1 MPKLLFADPNGTILV
16 HPQLKAC
23 GMKASQFF
31 RLKPE
36 DLIRLPQ
43 DSRFFMLP
51 RRRAVGYNSATGGF
65 VSADVSAVA
74 AFLPPGYT
82 TTYNSAYKEV
92 ARLKAL
98 PLFSY
103 AAAAFYKGEFSA
115 AALRVDKDI
124 RHDSRFINLAL
135 VRKNAKILKKALF
148 GNRLVKHLENCALVY
163 GCPNAQNLFLN
174 RFEGPLPTS
183 PSCNAECAG
192 CISYQK
198 KSGCSA
204 AQPRILFVPTPEEIA
219 EIALFHIRN
228 TPNPIVSFGQ
238 GCEGEPL
245 LQGTLIEKSICLI
258 RKVTSKGIINMNTN
272 GSRPDILRRLFDVG
286 LVSVRI
292 SMNSCR
298 KEYYDRY
305 YKPRGYAF
313 KDVLESIRA
322 GKSSGAFIS
331 INYLTMPGFTDSKD
345 EFRSFRALVRKY
357 GVDMV
362 QWRNL
367 NYDPMRY
374 FETIS
379 ARVKRNDLVGIK
391 EEMHL
396 LKKEFPRLRMGYF
409 NPFSLRVTAS
419 PRQLHHD

>member
-1 MPKLLFADPNGTILV
+1 MPQLIFADSKGSILI

-23 GMKASQFF
+23 GMKSGLFF
-31 RLKPE
+31 RLRPA
-36 DLIRLPQ
+36 DLIKLPR

-51 RRRAVGYNSATGGF
+51 QRRAVGYDPGTGGF
-65 VSADVSAVA
+65 VSSDVSAVA

-82 TTYNSAYKEV
+82 TTYNSAYKEA
-92 ARLKAL
+92 ARPKAL

-103 AAAAFYKGEFSA
+103 AAAAFYKGEFHA
-115 AALRVDKDI
+115 AAVRIDKDI
-124 RHDSRFINLAL
+124 RHDSRFIDLTL
-135 VRKNAKILKKALF
+135 VRKNAKTLKKELS

-198 KSGCSA
+198 KSGFSA

-228 TPNPIVSFGQ
+228 THNPIVSFGQ

-258 RKVTSKGIINMNTN
+258 RQVTSKGIINMNTN
-272 GSRPDILRRLFDVG
+272 GSRPAILRRLFEAG
-286 LVSVRI
+286 LTSVRI

-305 YKPRGYAF
+305 YRPRGYAF
-313 KDVLESIRA
+313 KDVLESIRTA
-322 GKSSGAFIS
+322 KKAGAFVS

-345 EFRSFRALVRKY
+345 EFRAFRTLVRKY
-357 GVDMV
+357 SVDMA

-367 NYDPMRY
+367 NYDPMKY

-379 ARVKRNDLVGIK
+379 ARVERNDLVGIK
-391 EEMHL
+391 EELDL
-396 LKKEFPRLRMGYF
+396 LRKEFPRLRMGYF
-409 NPFSLRVTAS
+409 NPFSPHATAS
-419 PRQLHHD
+419 QRQLRRD

>member
-1 MPKLLFADPNGTILV
+1 MPQLLFSDPKGSILV

-23 GMKASQFF
+23 GMKAGLFF

-36 DLIRLPQ
+36 DLIKLPQ
-43 DSRFFMLP
+43 DSKLFMLP
-51 RRRAVGYNSATGGF
+51 KRRALGYDTATGGL

-82 TTYNSAYKEV
+82 TTYSGAYKESG
-92 ARLKAL
+92 RPQSL

-103 AAAAFYKGEFSA
+103 AAAAFYKGEFYA
-115 AALRVDKDI
+115 TAVRVDKDI
-124 RHDSRFINLAL
+124 RHDSRFIDLTL
-135 VRKNAKILKKALF
+135 VRKNAKMLKKELS

-198 KSGCSA
+198 NSACSE
-204 AQPRILFVPTPEEIA
+204 AQPRILFVPTPEEVA

-245 LQGTLIEKSICLI
+245 LQGTVIEKSICLI
-258 RKVTSKGIINMNTN
+258 RRVTSKGIINMNTN
-272 GSRPDILRRLFDVG
+272 GSRPDILRRLFEAG
-286 LVSVRI
+286 LASVRI
-292 SMNSCR
+292 SINSCR

-313 KDVLESIRA
+313 KNVLESIRLA
-322 GKSSGAFIS
+322 KRVGAFTS
-331 INYLTMPGFTDSKD
+331 INYLTIPGFTDLKD
-345 EFRSFRALVRKY
+345 EFEAFRVLVRKY
-357 GVDMV
+357 GVDMI

-379 ARVKRNDLVGIK
+379 ARVKRDDLVGIK
-391 EEMHL
+391 EEIDL

-419 PRQLHHD
+419 QRQLHHD

>member
-1 MPKLLFADPNGTILV
+1 MPRLLFADPKGSILV

-23 GMKASQFF
+23 GMKAGLFF
-31 RLKPE
+31 RLRPE

-51 RRRAVGYNSATGGF
+51 QRRAVGYTGAAGGF

-82 TTYNSAYKEV
+82 TTYNSAYKEA
-92 ARLKAL
+92 ARPKAL

-103 AAAAFYKGEFSA
+103 AAAAFYKGEFYA
-115 AALRVDKDI
+115 AAVRVDKDI
-124 RHDSRFINLAL
+124 RHDSRFIDLTL
-135 VRKNAKILKKALF
+135 VRKNAKMLEKALS

-198 KSGCSA
+198 KSGCSV

-258 RKVTSKGIINMNTN
+258 RQATSKGVINMNTN
-272 GSRPDILRRLFDVG
+272 GSRPNILRRLFDVG
-286 LVSVRI
+286 LGGVRV

-313 KDVLESIRA
+313 KDVLESIRLARRA
-322 GKSSGAFIS
+322 GTFVSV
-331 INYLTMPGFTDSKD
+331 NYLTMPGFTDSKG
-345 EFRSFRALVRKY
+345 ELRTFRALVRKY

-379 ARVKRNDLVGIK
+379 ARVERDDLVGIK
-391 EEMHL
+391 EEMSL
-396 LKKEFPRLRMGYF
+396 LKKEFPRLKMGYF
-409 NPFSLRVTAS
+409 NPFSPHATAS
-419 PRQLHHD
+419 QRQLHHD